1 MQLTPRGLVMAA
13 SALLVGGAVFG
24 VIGTLAPSP
33 TVAGPNPTPSGSASW
48 TDAELGDQ
56 VTTYPTSGASSPT
69 IATSPAS
76 ASASA
81 LPATVPPTSVPTPT
95 TSVSAP
101 LPTPAP
107 SATASSPRPTDTAR
121 TAAHAT
127 PRATPRATASP
138 RPIPT
143 TTRRPAPRP
152 APRAPR
158 QTAKAAAARGGWSA
172 PALHI
177 GANDVRP
184 PSLTSGA
191 SVQVTVAC
199 SPSRAC
205 LVSGSDLV
213 IDPIAE
219 SVTVTWSAPARSGY
233 RAWSVSRGL

>member
-13 SALLVGGAVFG
+13 CAMLAGGAVFG
-24 VIGTLAPSP
+24 IIGTLAPSP
-33 TVAGPNPTPSGSASW
+33 TVAGPTPTPSVSASW

-56 VTTYPTSGASSPT
+56 VTTYPSSGASSPT

-101 LPTPAP
+101 LPTPTP
-107 SATASSPRPTDTAR
+107 TATASTPRPTDTTR

-127 PRATPRATASP
+127 PRPTPRVSASP
-138 RPIPT
+138 RPIP

-152 APRAPR
+152 APRPAR
-158 QTAKAAAARGGWSA
+158 QTAKAAAARGGWSV

-205 LVSGSDLV
+205 MVTGSDLT
-213 IDPIAE
+213 IDPAAE
-219 SVTVTWSAPARSGY
+219 SVTVTWSAPARAGY